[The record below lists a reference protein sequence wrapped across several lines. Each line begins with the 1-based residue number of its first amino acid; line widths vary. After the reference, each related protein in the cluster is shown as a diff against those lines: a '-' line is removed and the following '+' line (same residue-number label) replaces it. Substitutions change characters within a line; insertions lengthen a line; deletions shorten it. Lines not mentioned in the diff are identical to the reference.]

1 MIEVIAIYLLCAG
14 GGAHQVNGGAIAL
27 DSHGDAVTVSGAGR
41 VGYRDEVQVE
51 IVGREGR
58 IRVPDGI
65 KPPLRSGGDD
75 GWWKLKGLDVRENE
89 IRGQISLNLL
99 NKPSLRI
106 NRLNGH
112 ISIRGRTGNFDGYC
126 ELYDPNSA
134 RRKF

>member
-1 MIEVIAIYLLCAG
+1 MLEVIAIYLLCAG
-14 GGAHQVNGGAIAL
+14 GGAHKVNGGVIAR
-27 DSHGDAVTVSGAGR
+27 DSDGNAVTVSGAGR
-41 VGYRDEVQVE
+41 VGYRGAVQVE

-58 IRVPDGI
+58 ILVPDGI
-65 KPPLRSGGDD
+65 EPPFRSGGED

-89 IRGQISLNLL
+89 IRGQISFNVL

-112 ISIRGRTGNFDGYC
+112 ISIRGRTGNFEGYC
-126 ELYDPNSA
+126 EPYDANKV